1 MTTEQEI
8 VKAKHAL
15 RGALDDNKTQTCLD
29 ILDTLSS
36 IKVTSELLKKT
47 DIGKTVGKLRTHKD
61 AKVAVKAK
69 DIVKKWKN
77 DVVQINNSTENT
89 AASVVRVPKVTP
101 PPTHSEVSSETST
114 PKTPI
119 AVEGPPRTVKTDEVY
134 IKSTG
139 SVPRNKTIELM
150 YSSVGF
156 GSGADSDLLLKR
168 ALEIEKTIFNEFGDI
183 DQGYK
188 NKVRSLAL
196 NLKNKANPGLRES
209 VVSGE
214 LSIKK
219 LCKMGVEE
227 MASED
232 AKARDRKLAE
242 EALFKARGA
251 GSAQAE
257 TDMFMCGKC
266 KHRKCTYFQMQ
277 TRSADEPMTTFV
289 TCITCGNHWKF
300 C

>member
-1 MTTEQEI
+1 
-8 VKAKHAL
+8 VC
-15 RGALDDNKTQTCLD
+15 KTRRDYFKKNT
-29 ILDTLSS
+29 ILL
-36 IKVTSELLKKT
+36 
-47 DIGKTVGKLRTHKD
+47 
-61 AKVAVKAK
+61 
-69 DIVKKWKN
+69 
-77 DVVQINNSTENT
+77 
-89 AASVVRVPKVTP
+89 
-101 PPTHSEVSSETST
+101 
-114 PKTPI
+114 
-119 AVEGPPRTVKTDEVY
+119 
-134 IKSTG
+134 
-139 SVPRNKTIELM
+139 
-150 YSSVGF
+150 
-156 GSGADSDLLLKR
+156 DSDLLLKR

-219 LCKMGVEE
+219 LCTMSVED
-227 MASED
+227 MASEE

-266 KHRKCTYFQMQ
+266 KGRKCTYFQMQ

-289 TCITCGNHWKF
+289 TCIICGNHWKF